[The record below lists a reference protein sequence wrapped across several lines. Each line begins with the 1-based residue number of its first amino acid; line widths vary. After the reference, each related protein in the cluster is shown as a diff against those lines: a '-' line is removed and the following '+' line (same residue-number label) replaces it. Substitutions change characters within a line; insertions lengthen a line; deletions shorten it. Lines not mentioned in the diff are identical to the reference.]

1 MKITHYLLL
10 AAASLSFG
18 ACNSAGGD
26 PVTQYADI
34 VTLVASSEDGSVMT
48 FNAIDDSP
56 LVTLTTTQAFS
67 KDQIGKRIFIIYTPI
82 NSDEHAVSG
91 PVDIE
96 HAATTIGGGA
106 APIVAVAD
114 TLDNWASDN
123 IEFMQAYRAGDYL
136 NLGMTLNTTTNPQK
150 FECYVDKTTLDS
162 EYPELRIIFKA
173 KPGYDTQSYNFFGSY
188 NISDIWYRPNVK
200 GVKVMWDGTDKNAVT
215 LEKTTQIKPVE
226 STE

>member
-226 STE
+226 PTE

>member
-18 ACNSAGGD
+18 ACNSIGGD
-26 PVTQYADI
+26 PVTQYAYI
-34 VTLVASSEDGSVMT
+34 VTLASSNENGSVMT

-67 KDQIGKRIFIIYTPI
+67 KDQIGKRIFIIYTPE

-91 PVDIE
+91 PVNIV
-96 HAATTIGGGA
+96 HVGATLGGGA
-106 APIVAVAD
+106 APLVAVAD

-123 IEFMQAYRAGDYL
+123 IEFMQAYRAGNYL
-136 NLGMTLNTTTNPQK
+136 NLGMTLTTTTDPQK
-150 FECYVDKTTLDS
+150 FQCYVDETTLDS
-162 EYPELRIIFKA
+162 EYPELRIIFKV
-173 KPGYDTQSYNFFGSY
+173 KPGYDSKSYNFFGSY
-188 NISDIWYRPNVK
+188 NISGIWHRPNVK
-200 GVKVMWDGTDKNAVT
+200 GVKVMWNGTDKNSVT

-226 STE
+226 PTE